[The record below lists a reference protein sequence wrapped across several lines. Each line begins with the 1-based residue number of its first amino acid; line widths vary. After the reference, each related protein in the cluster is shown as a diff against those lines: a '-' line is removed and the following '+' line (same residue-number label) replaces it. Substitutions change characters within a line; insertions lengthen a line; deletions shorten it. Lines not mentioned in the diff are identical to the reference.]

1 MKNIPVHE
9 KVYYLRKYVGGPAR
23 KAIEGYF
30 LLGMDAAYYSALDIM
45 EERYGSPFVIAKAFR
60 EKINSWPK
68 IGPKDSIELREFSD
82 FLRSCEA
89 AMLQI
94 KSLAVL
100 NDCGENQRML
110 NKLPDWLIARWNRK
124 VLEVEEST
132 HDFPSFSEFVQFVAR
147 EAKIACNPVTS
158 LHALKSGESEKVKT
172 PKPRNVGAK
181 VLASSS
187 EENPAPKT
195 CVFCEKLHHGIQT
208 CRKFNEKSISEKV
221 KFVQTKG
228 LCFGCLKT
236 GHRSKNCERR
246 SVCDT
251 CKRKHPTCL
260 HEDRAKNDGKKDHRD
275 DERKE
280 SWNQAKEKER
290 SKERRDSKQSNG
302 ASKEA
307 TSNRVVQNMNRIY
320 TSTVI
325 PVWLSTTSSPEHEVL
340 VYALLDNQS
349 DTTFILKEKADALD
363 TPKEPVQLK
372 LSTLSSRSTIIPSQ
386 KVTGLQIRGFYS
398 TKKITLPVTYTRDFI
413 PVNISH
419 IPTPKTARAWRH
431 LDHLAEEIAPLI
443 DCDVGLLIGYNC
455 SQALLPRE
463 VVSGRDEEPF
473 AQGVSHSAK
482 CYEDIG
488 V

>member
-1 MKNIPVHE
+1 
-9 KVYYLRKYVGGPAR
+9 
-23 KAIEGYF
+23 
-30 LLGMDAAYYSALDIM
+30 
-45 EERYGSPFVIAKAFR
+45 
-60 EKINSWPK
+60 
-68 IGPKDSIELREFSD
+68 
-82 FLRSCEA
+82 
-89 AMLQI
+89 
-94 KSLAVL
+94 
-100 NDCGENQRML
+100 
-110 NKLPDWLIARWNRK
+110 
-124 VLEVEEST
+124 
-132 HDFPSFSEFVQFVAR
+132 
-147 EAKIACNPVTS
+147 
-158 LHALKSGESEKVKT
+158 
-172 PKPRNVGAK
+172 
-181 VLASSS
+181 
-187 EENPAPKT
+187 
-195 CVFCEKLHHGIQT
+195 
-208 CRKFNEKSISEKV
+208 
-221 KFVQTKG
+221 
-228 LCFGCLKT
+228 
-236 GHRSKNCERR
+236 
-246 SVCDT
+246 
-251 CKRKHPTCL
+251 L

-290 SKERRDSKQSNG
+290 SKERTDSKQSNG

-473 AQGVSHSAK
+473 AQKTDLGWSIVGSGSSCVDYGDAIGSSHRTIVRQVMSCLQSSANLTSEVRYICRRQVRELVTPPNVMKILESDFNERSVEDSHFSQEDLRFISIMEEGIKIKPDGHCEMPLPFKEFRPSLPDNSK
-482 CYEDIG
+482 CAVHRQVFEEE